1 MPYTRNGNPQPDTG
15 FTVNDVVY
23 PSGWIANPANK
34 SQWSGLGIA
43 EVAGPKPYDQ
53 RFYWGYDEDDKIIE
67 KELDDKDAVDDD
79 GNKLKDEDG
88 DQVITYG
95 LKTVWKRIQSD
106 AANGIL
112 SSSDWMVV
120 REAEGG
126 TALPS
131 TWKTYRAA
139 VRTKCN
145 ERQTQIAGVSSTT
158 KLKELVDAPAK
169 VIDPSNGNTVD
180 NTDPFLALW
189 PDAPKS

>member
-23 PSGWIANPANK
+23 PSGWIANSANK

-43 EVAGPKPYDQ
+43 EVAGAKSYDQ
-53 RFYWGYDEDDKIIE
+53 RFYWGYDKDDKILE
-67 KELDDKDAVDDD
+67 KELEDKDAVDKD
-79 GNKLKDEDG
+79 GNKVKDEDG
-88 DQVITYG
+88 NQVIQEG
-95 LKTVWKRIQSD
+95 QKTIWKRAQNK
-106 AANGIL
+106 AAKSLL
-112 SSSDWMVV
+112 SESDWMVV

-145 ERQTQIAGVSSTT
+145 ERQTQIAGVSSNT

-169 VIDPSNGNTVD
+169 VTDPDTGNIVD
-180 NTDPFLALW
+180 NTNPFLVLW
-189 PDAPKS
+189 PDVPKS

>member
-23 PSGWIANPANK
+23 PKGWITNPANK

-43 EVAGPKPYDQ
+43 EVAGPKSYDQ
-53 RFYWGYDEDDKIIE
+53 RFYWGYDKDDKILE
-67 KELDDKDAVDDD
+67 KELEDKDAVDKD
-79 GNKLKDEDG
+79 GNKVKDEDG
-88 DQVITYG
+88 NQVIQEG
-95 LKTVWKRIQSD
+95 QKTIWKRAQNK
-106 AANGIL
+106 AAKSLL
-112 SSSDWMVV
+112 SESDWMVV

-169 VIDPSNGNTVD
+169 VTDPDTGNIVD
-180 NTDPFLALW
+180 NTNPFLVLW
-189 PDAPKS
+189 PDVPKS